1 LSDTPPGRVTLRFL
15 QAPISGTHKSTQNE
29 ITPTT
34 HHLSGGASKS
44 QRITTHRKV
53 RRDHA
58 SETYHLM
65 LAPLASHK
73 GSRSTWHWLA
83 ISTAF

>member
-1 LSDTPPGRVTLRFL
+1 M
-15 QAPISGTHKSTQNE
+15 QGTYASTQNE

-44 QRITTHRKV
+44 QRITTHHEV

-58 SETYHLM
+58 SETYLLM
-65 LAPLASHK
+65 LPPTGVAQGVKINLAVTGYIDSV
-73 GSRSTWHWLA
+73 
-83 ISTAF
+83 